1 MRKSPLFVKKQPE
14 LRQKEVQRTGV
25 RKLARPTINPGSAR
39 GRKVMKI
46 LINRKGG
53 SGKTAKFTLGN
64 GISRVRKNL
73 KIVLAIGISW

>member
-1 MRKSPLFVKKQPE
+1 
-14 LRQKEVQRTGV
+14 
-25 RKLARPTINPGSAR
+25 
-39 GRKVMKI
+39 MKI

-53 SGKTAKFTLGN
+53 TGKTEQFSLGN